1 MIERDFYPFQDSS
14 YNDWIE
20 QIQKDLKGKDFD
32 STLTTKVWEHIK
44 ISPCYTKEVGSPF
57 SHPILFNQ
65 PSPYPG
71 QNPRITSN
79 IVSIFPEDE
88 KSANREILE
97 ALNNGAEGLVLHLTG
112 KENLNHVLKGVFTE
126 YIQIYFKPISNPS
139 AMLSQIE
146 SWMESLSLRT
156 DMLNGG
162 ILWSPSS
169 SLFMGQEHWDQEIST
184 GISLLNC
191 FKKFKNFFPITID
204 LARYANAGGTGIQE
218 LTFGLGE
225 LVELLDA
232 FVSKG
237 ISVSEAIEQFA
248 FLASAGELHFP
259 EIAKLKVL
267 RILISE
273 LALNLGASNSEDSF
287 HLIVSTSLWTKSRI
301 DKNSN
306 LIRQTYETMAGII
319 GGANSIWVRPV
330 SEKTASILEKRIAR
344 NVLTILKEESHLD
357 KIMDPAA
364 GAYFLE
370 DLEKQIHEKVLT
382 QLAELE
388 KNGGWKVNFNSRIIH
403 EQIKSTRN
411 VIQESVLQGDKKLVG
426 VNKYQGKAGTV
437 ENLSFEKIEEKDF
450 ELLPSRA
457 SYLLEIQNLANS

>member
-1 MIERDFYPFQDSS
+1 MIKRDFYPFPDSS
-14 YNDWIE
+14 NTDWIE

-32 STLTTKVWEHIK
+32 STLTSKIWEDIK
-44 ISPCYTKEVGSPF
+44 ISPCYATEAGRAF

-71 QNPRITSN
+71 QNPRISSN
-79 IVSIFPEDE
+79 LVAIFPKDE
-88 KSANREILE
+88 KTANTEILE
-97 ALNNGAEGLVLHLTG
+97 VLNNGAEGLVLHLTG
-112 KENLNHVLKGVFTE
+112 TENLNQILRGVLTE
-126 YIQIYFKPISNPS
+126 YIQIYFNPIDDPA
-139 AMLSQIE
+139 AMFSQIE
-146 SWMESLSLRT
+146 NWIESISLRT

-169 SLFMGQEHWDQEIST
+169 SLFMGQKDWVQEIST
-184 GISLLNC
+184 GISLLNY
-191 FKKFKNFFPITID
+191 FKKFKSFFPITID
-204 LARYANAGGTGIQE
+204 FARYANAGGTGIQE

-225 LVELLDA
+225 LVDIMDS
-232 FVSKG
+232 FVKHGVS
-237 ISVSEAIEQFA
+237 ISQALQQFA

-273 LALNLGASNSEDSF
+273 LAINLGASNSADSF
-287 HLIVSTSLWTKSRI
+287 HIIVSTSLWTKSRI

-330 SEKTASILEKRIAR
+330 SEETASILEKRIAR
-344 NVLTILKEESHLD
+344 NVPTILKEESYLD
-357 KIMDPAA
+357 KIMDPSA

-370 DLEKQIHEKVLT
+370 DLEKQIHKKVLT
-382 QLAELE
+382 QLAEME
-388 KNGGWKVNFNSRIIH
+388 KNGGWKINFDSRIIH

-426 VNKYQGKAGTV
+426 VNKYQGKSGSV
-437 ENLSFEKIEEKDF
+437 ENFPFEKIQEKDF

>member
-1 MIERDFYPFQDSS
+1 MIERDFYPFPDSS
-14 YNDWIE
+14 NNDWIE
-20 QIQKDLKGKDFD
+20 QIRKDLKGKDFD
-32 STLTTKVWEHIK
+32 STLTSEIWESIK
-44 ISPCYTKEVGSPF
+44 ISPCYTKEEGSAF
-57 SHPILFNQ
+57 SHPILFNL

-71 QNPRITSN
+71 QNPRISSN

-88 KSANREILE
+88 KTANKEILE
-97 ALNNGAEGLVLHLTG
+97 VLENGAEGLVLHLTG
-112 KENLNHVLKGVFTE
+112 TENLNQILRGVLTE
-126 YIQIYFKPISNPS
+126 YIQIYFNPIDDPA
-139 AMLSQIE
+139 AMFSQIE
-146 SWMESLSLRT
+146 NWIGSISLRT

-169 SLFMGQEHWDQEIST
+169 SLFMGKEHWDQEIST
-184 GISLLNC
+184 GIKLLNY
-191 FKKFKNFFPITID
+191 FKTFKNFFPITID
-204 LARYANAGGTGIQE
+204 FARYANAGGTGIQE

-225 LVELLDA
+225 IVDIMDA
-232 FVSKG
+232 FVSQG
-237 ISVSEAIEQFA
+237 VSISQALQQFA

-273 LALNLGASNSEDSF
+273 LAINLGASNSADSF

-344 NVLTILKEESHLD
+344 NLSFILKEESHLD
-357 KIMDPAA
+357 KIMDPSA

-382 QLAELE
+382 QLADLE
-388 KNGGWKVNFNSRIIH
+388 ENGGWIENFKSRSIH
-403 EQIKSTRN
+403 SQIKSTRTS
-411 VIQESVLQGDKKLVG
+411 IQESVLHGDKNLVG
-426 VNKYQGKAGTV
+426 VNKYQGKTGTV
-437 ENLSFEKIEEKDF
+437 ENFSFEKIEEKDF

-457 SYLLEIQNLANS
+457 SYLLEIQKSANS